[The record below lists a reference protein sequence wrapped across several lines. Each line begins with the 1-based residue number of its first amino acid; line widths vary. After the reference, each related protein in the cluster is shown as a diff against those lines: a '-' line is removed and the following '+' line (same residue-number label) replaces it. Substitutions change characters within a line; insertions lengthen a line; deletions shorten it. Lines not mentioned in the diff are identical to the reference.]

1 MKRFIYC
8 LAIFGITL
16 IGCNPMEDIY
26 DGLDTSA
33 DPIVGNETY
42 TLTSDDYDELGLTFG
57 SFNSIDDAKDALP
70 AFLAEKYP
78 FWGEG
83 SSVVVGYNLYVGSAE
98 GISDYSGADVY
109 TLSNSDYAFTGSDAF
124 GFYPDVDA
132 TSQIPNVLANQ
143 IASPV
148 EGQIVLAEYKQYF
161 EDPVVGLANLV
172 EYDFNGSF
180 EGWTIQEEFGGNDV
194 WTSLTGYVQGNG
206 YFGGQ
211 VENVEWLVSPSIDL
225 TGEDNLKFQ
234 ISQAIRFAGDLSLLK
249 ILVST
254 DYSGDVA
261 TATWDEINLAIAPAG
276 DSDTMFLSEDYDF
289 SAYDDET
296 INIAFKYESTNS
308 DAARWRIESLA
319 IKTLGAAGE
328 TDSKG
333 EYFMY
338 SGGTWE
344 AVDGVYFLSSSDY
357 DSMGTASGQP
367 GQYNNF
373 SSSTPADSYI
383 PTFLGIEYPY
393 AQEEDQLIVIY
404 KYYSSSAGAT
414 QTRGNEYTYL
424 NGEWMPH
431 QTTIAT
437 TLQFGFENG
446 VWIPDNTIRYTM
458 TDSDY
463 AVIVAELADTYPA
476 ATASM
481 SNYGNMDRR
490 PGNVAEWTNPMV
502 LAAINVVLDN
512 IAPSA
517 EEEQK
522 YIVTIDV
529 YNGSNTTEDFAVIKM
544 GGEWVYQN

>member
-42 TLTSDDYDELGLTFG
+42 TLTSDDYEELGLTFG

-143 IASPV
+143 IAFPV